1 MWVMN
6 KIRKLYS
13 KLNSIEQKL
22 DLIRLSIG
30 RVESLQLNNTKY
42 DNASAYEYKVFS
54 QWGEDGIIQYL
65 INNINIEREVFIEF
79 GVENYTESNT
89 RFLLMNNNW
98 SGLVIDGSEDNINY
112 IKQDDIYWRYNLKT
126 ECSFITAENI
136 NDIFK
141 KNGVTGKVGILSI
154 DIDGNDYWVW
164 KSINT
169 INPAIVICEYN
180 HRFGKE
186 DAVTVPYDPKFVR
199 SEKHYSNIYYGA
211 SIKAFVSIAKE
222 KGYSLVAGN
231 SNGNNI
237 FFVRNDLLNNIIQAK
252 SIDDVFVHAKFREAR
267 NSDGTLAFL
276 DLDEEKNILKEL
288 ELVYIK

>member
-30 RVESLQLNNTKY
+30 RVESRQLNNTKY

-112 IKQDDIYWRYNLKT
+112 IKQDDIYWRYNLKA